1 MKNDEYFDV
10 IVESTKRNED
20 ATELTFGD
28 LLRECRESAKEEIK
42 EGVPE
47 KHQLKI
53 AQDTLKLSDA
63 GARIM
68 GGMTKE
74 EARALLRKQGW
85 SDERIAKLEESKEV
99 SEQDYRED
107 NAELNKEGLGLSDAE
122 TTEDLRDDVPPPPD
136 EVKEPEQP
144 LEMRKEYLGRSEDT
158 HYLVDQRIHIIILL
172 LQKVRMVM

>member
-1 MKNDEYFDV
+1 
-10 IVESTKRNED
+10 
-20 ATELTFGD
+20 

-107 NAELNKEGLGLSDAE
+107 NVELNKEGLGLSDAE

-158 HYLVDQRIHIIILL
+158 HYYFITTEGENGDVDDFVITNQEGVKQYSAKKTIFG
-172 LQKVRMVM
+172 